1 MDPCS
6 PAALPPADGI
16 CRCLPVWPKI
26 SMENVSVNRV
36 NPVVQVETASISM
49 DKQASDV
56 HAKYPVGSDTILA
69 IPYLPF
75 GLVNVS

>member
-1 MDPCS
+1 
-6 PAALPPADGI
+6 
-16 CRCLPVWPKI
+16 
-26 SMENVSVNRV
+26 MENVSVNRV